1 MLSLHMNACVR
12 RVCVHC
18 SVNADRLPAW
28 VLICSRSGW
37 GPKARPYHLSVT
49 EKGITAVLILDH
61 KSHSKIER
69 RRGWWWRRAW
79 QWEKNG
85 RKTVKLWYKRYE
97 CDCVCVC
104 CHFCS
109 VLRLPS
115 IHSSTVF
122 VGWDKQIFF
131 NDPWV
136 KTSLSSW
143 PFHLCDHPHALSI
156 HTHTLSLSHQSVST
170 ITQCSEHS
178 TDTPRL
184 IYMHFNSH
192 IHIIHIYLL
201 PQGQI
206 INHNYVWKIS
216 QLCS

>member
-1 MLSLHMNACVR
+1 MGIHRSVILQPCCSCRPGIASYCILLLCCKHPGPVPANAIRFKQAWMLSLHVNACVR

-115 IHSSTVF
+115 IHSSTMTH
-122 VGWDKQIFF
+122 GWRR
-131 NDPWV
+131 
-136 KTSLSSW
+136 
-143 PFHLCDHPHALSI
+143 A
-156 HTHTLSLSHQSVST
+156 
-170 ITQCSEHS
+170 
-178 TDTPRL
+178 
-184 IYMHFNSH
+184 
-192 IHIIHIYLL
+192 
-201 PQGQI
+201 
-206 INHNYVWKIS
+206 
-216 QLCS
+216 